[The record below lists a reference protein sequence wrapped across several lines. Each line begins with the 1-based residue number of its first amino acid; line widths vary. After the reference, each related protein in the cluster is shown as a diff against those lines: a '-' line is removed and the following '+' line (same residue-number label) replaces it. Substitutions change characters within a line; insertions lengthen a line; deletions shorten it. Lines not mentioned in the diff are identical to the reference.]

1 MHIANWDATQ
11 ALLPYVEL
19 ANELSSVIRDAQA
32 VAPPRLIM
40 PLSADGALLAMPA
53 TDGTLAITKLV
64 TVHPHNRARGL
75 PSVQGEVIVMDAR
88 TGQRLALLDGQAVT
102 ARRTAAL
109 SLLAA
114 QHLASPQAQRG
125 PLLIMGAG
133 VQGKAHLEAFTQ
145 WLPRCDVFICART
158 FDSAEALAHAAR
170 QQGVNAQAVGTA
182 ADILPACGLI
192 ITATTSRQPLFDDRV
207 HDDVFIAAVGA
218 YTPQMAELPA
228 DLVRRA
234 SLFVDTLEGAQSEAG
249 DLIQAGV
256 DWSQVTPLSAVL
268 AGAKPTPG
276 RPVIFKSVGHA
287 LWDLA
292 AARLAIRTL
301 AEKERPSETRSALGT
316 PKVG

>member
-1 MHIANWDATQ
+1 
-11 ALLPYVEL
+11 
-19 ANELSSVIRDAQA
+19 
-32 VAPPRLIM
+32 
-40 PLSADGALLAMPA
+40 
-53 TDGTLAITKLV
+53 
-64 TVHPHNRARGL
+64 
-75 PSVQGEVIVMDAR
+75 
-88 TGQRLALLDGQAVT
+88 
-102 ARRTAAL
+102 
-109 SLLAA
+109 
-114 QHLASPQAQRG
+114 
-125 PLLIMGAG
+125 MGAG
-133 VQGKAHLEAFTQ
+133 VQGKAHLEAFTH

-182 ADILPACGLI
+182 EDILPACGLI

-234 SLFVDTLEGAQSEAG
+234 SLFVDTLEGAQREAG

-292 AARLAIRTL
+292 ASRLAIRTL
-301 AEKERPSETRSALGT
+301 AEKERPSEARSALGT